1 VEVVTTHAYV
11 IRDAAAAADAELHRA
26 PNRSAA
32 LHYLRRHVNVY
43 AAVRLLDV
51 ADGLRPDDGVPRPVT
66 VKRED

>member
-1 VEVVTTHAYV
+1 MYVVRSTETGKTLRVARTRREA
-11 IRDAAAAADAELHRA
+11 IDELTRPGLLDAG
-26 PNRSAA
+26 A
-32 LHYLRRHVNVY
+32 LVNTY